1 MSAVPSDIAKW
12 RNPPWLREFAAEEG
26 QAWLFVLKSLMA
38 FYLAAWM
45 TMVFQLEQPATTMIT
60 VAIVMH
66 PQSGTVLAKSFYR
79 ALGTLT
85 GSLFGV
91 LLMAAFPQQRELFL
105 LSLSI
110 WVALCAGGA
119 VLYRNFMSYGFV
131 LAGYTAFIVILP
143 AIDHPTAVFDSAVAR
158 VSEVMLGLIASGLVS
173 DVVFPVRLRQVLRR
187 ISREHYQHFID
198 FARGSLGGVIPREQ
212 MESAHLRFVRAAVQ
226 IEDLRSSVIF
236 EDPEA
241 RARSSRM
248 QLLNLRYMAA
258 ATSFQSLHHLINR
271 LQRNNHPRT
280 AAALIKLYRPVG
292 EALSPA
298 PTEKPMP
305 RLLAT
310 RLEAC
315 EAKLPALAAE
325 LREDLRQD
333 PELLLEFDSGTTLV
347 RRFAAELRDFTALE
361 ATMRETQGVLGGSV
375 ERVEFKRANDYAAPL
390 IAIVRT
396 FLTMATLSLFWL
408 MTGWPFGLSALL
420 LATVFSGLLAASP
433 SPLAATAN
441 TWFAYAAGLIAA
453 YFVVFR
459 LMPGSDGFVMLIL
472 VTAPLLALGPY
483 LTTRN
488 VTLPGVGAGYS
499 LGFAYILALKNPM
512 VYAPERFLNDS
523 IASLFGLMASGMAF
537 MVIPTVIGTQWLRRR
552 QLAQLR
558 RQVVFA
564 ATAPMAGILYS
575 FESVNRDLYHQ
586 IVQFTR
592 QGSEE
597 SRSLFQWALAV
608 HDTGRAVIELRQDMA
623 HADLPPPLIESMQRA
638 VDALA
643 HLYDAPDK
651 QRWLDA
657 DRAVDHALVLTT
669 QTLPQARASCQP
681 ALADLLQLRTALRDD
696 DSALTP
702 YIVKATETDHAS

>member
-1 MSAVPSDIAKW
+1 MSAVATDLSNW
-12 RNPPWLREFAAEEG
+12 RNPPWLREFVAEET
-26 QAWLFVLKSLMA
+26 QAWLFVLKSLIA

-79 ALGTLT
+79 ALGTGI

-105 LSLSI
+105 LSLSL

-158 VSEVMLGLIASGLVS
+158 VSEVMIGLIAAGLVS

-187 ISREHYQHFID
+187 IAREHYQHFID
-198 FARGSLGGVIPREQ
+198 FARGSLGGAIPRAE
-212 MESAHLRFVRAAVQ
+212 MEGAHLRFVRAAVQ

-248 QLLNLRYMAA
+248 QLLNLRYMSA
-258 ATSFQSLHHLINR
+258 ATTFQSLHHLINR

-280 AAALIKLYRPVG
+280 AAALIKLYKPIG
-292 EALSPA
+292 EALCPA
-298 PTEKPMP
+298 PTEQAIP

-315 EAKLPALAAE
+315 EATLPALAAQ
-325 LREDLRQD
+325 LREELRQD

-347 RRFAAELRDFTALE
+347 RRFAAELRDFTSLE
-361 ATMRETQGVLGGSV
+361 ATLRETLGVMGGSV

-390 IAIVRT
+390 IAVVRT
-396 FLTMATLSLFWL
+396 FFTMATLSLFWIE
-408 MTGWPFGLSALL
+408 TNWPFGLSALL

-433 SPLAATAN
+433 SPLMATAN
-441 TWFAYAAGLIAA
+441 TWLGYAAGLVMG

-488 VTLPGVGAGYS
+488 ATLPGVGAGYS

-523 IASLFGLMASGMAF
+523 IASLFGLMMSGMAF
-537 MVIPTVIGTQWLRRR
+537 MIIPTVIGTQWLRRR

-608 HDTGRAVIELRQDMA
+608 HDTGRAIIELRQDMS
-623 HADLPPPLIESMQRA
+623 HAELPPPLIESMQRA

-643 HLYDAPDK
+643 HLYDAPDR

-657 DRAVDHALVLTT
+657 DVAVDQAIVLTT

-696 DSALTP
+696 DSALAP
-702 YIVKATETDHAS
+702 YIVKASETDHAS